1 MRATEFTERFL
12 SEDNCCSLV
21 VMKQMTIPSTK
32 WKKHLSDLLDTHQDR
47 PTEVRH
53 RDQVKIIT
61 TPWTET
67 QTLRTARVTVEAGV
81 KRLHFRA
88 SRT

>member
-1 MRATEFTERFL
+1 ME
-12 SEDNCCSLV
+12 ED
-21 VMKQMTIPSTK
+21 
-32 WKKHLSDLLDTHQDR
+32 LSDLLDTHQDQ

-67 QTLRTARVTVEAGV
+67 QTLRTARVTVEAEV
-81 KRLHFRA
+81 KKVSL
-88 SRT
+88 